1 MRNKE
6 DYCYITTLSSLDYL
20 SGVLVLAESLKSV
33 KSIYNL
39 VVVLIGIEE
48 NKDSIVDVLDKK
60 HIKHIEFEDSF
71 KIPDEV
77 IQTNIRFGKERW
89 NNTFQKLF
97 IFNMTEYKKM
107 IYIDSDM
114 IVMKNID
121 HLFSMPHLSAVVD
134 AASYPGNE
142 HRTNFNS
149 GIMVIEP
156 KEQLAEKIFF
166 EISNKTLKNR
176 PIGDQDL
183 LQVYFDNWRES
194 VELHLDE
201 GYNLFFDYADYYVR
215 KLGYRLG
222 KNIYVVHFCRAE
234 KPWNPMKFELVSALF
249 RHLLKL
255 QTTQLK
261 IYLQYRSMLKKVCG

>member
-1 MRNKE
+1 MCNKE
-6 DYCYITTLSSLDYL
+6 GYCYITTLSSLDYL

-33 KSIYNL
+33 KSIYDL

-48 NKDSIVDVLDKK
+48 DKGKIVEVLNKNN
-60 HIKHIEFEDSF
+60 IKHIEFEDSF
-71 KIPDEV
+71 EIPDEV

-97 IFNMTEYKKM
+97 MFNMTEYKKM
-107 IYIDSDM
+107 VYIDSDM
-114 IVMKNID
+114 LVMKNID

-156 KEQLAEKIFF
+156 EEQSAEKIFS
-166 EISNKTLKNR
+166 EISNAELKNK

-183 LQVYFDNWRES
+183 LQIYFSNWRES
-194 VELHLDE
+194 GELHLDE

-215 KLGYRLG
+215 KLGYQLG

-234 KPWNPMKFELVSALF
+234 KPWNPIKFELVSALF

-261 IYLQYRSMLKKVCG
+261 IYLQYRSFLKKVCG